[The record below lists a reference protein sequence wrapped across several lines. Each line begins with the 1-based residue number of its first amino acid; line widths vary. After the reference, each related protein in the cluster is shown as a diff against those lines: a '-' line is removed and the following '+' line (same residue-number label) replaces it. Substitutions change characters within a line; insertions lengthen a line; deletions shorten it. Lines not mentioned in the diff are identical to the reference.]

1 MTDLGM
7 IGVRQVDFC
16 RGYDFYN
23 HVIGP
28 KFYKGLLKLFLFLFL
43 FLFTCFTCVFIFTI
57 TLHVQLFLCVDNT
70 EQSSSH

>member
-43 FLFTCFTCVFIFTI
+43 FTCFTCVFIFTI